1 MSDDDDLRALT
12 ADVLRRSG
20 VEDLGRVAGSS
31 AFARLEPDLD
41 AVLRLRLGLDRDP
54 IRGRTRREVAEAM
67 GFGGARLEEMIAAI
81 EEDAVEA
88 LGAAPWEKA

>member
-1 MSDDDDLRALT
+1 
-12 ADVLRRSG
+12 
-20 VEDLGRVAGSS
+20 
-31 AFARLEPDLD
+31 
-41 AVLRLRLGLDRDP
+41 
-54 IRGRTRREVAEAM
+54 M